1 MKTRVSGVPYEVEM
15 PDQPTDTLRQG
26 TYWLGAFFGAVV
38 MLLCALI
45 VDRLTEEPY
54 PVQMPRDIIEAYN
67 MGVKDALKTNP
78 PSLELEETCVSMW
91 ADKQPVR

>member
-15 PDQPTDTLRQG
+15 VDPPVDNLRQG

-45 VDRLTEEPY
+45 VDRLTEDSY
-54 PVQMPRDIIEAYN
+54 PVQLPKNIIDAYN

-78 PSLELEETCVSMW
+78 PSLELEQTCVNMW